1 MTILFAWSLLRPR
14 HYDTTNN
21 FNSFCWI
28 TLPKIVKESN
38 CIDKFQH
45 LICWYIFVFLNECVC
60 IDVHSRFM
68 NSIQRFKISSIFDI
82 IWLAHV
88 TLNMI
93 YLRYLGF
100 SNFFFTDAFQCIQC
114 EWTQTICVAS
124 MFMLDVFRCSD

>member
-100 SNFFFTDAFQCIQC
+100 SNFFFTAAFQCIQC